1 MIATAVLMEKEPTP
15 TVVAATVI
23 IPVISQNIEQQFRAT
38 AIRRLVWKLDRRLIP
53 FLVLLE
59 ISSYI
64 NRLSIGM
71 CLWN

>member
-1 MIATAVLMEKEPTP
+1 MIAPVVLMEIEPTP
-15 TVVAATVI
+15 LVVVT
-23 IPVISQNIEQQFRAT
+23 PVISQNIEQQFRAI

-59 ISSYI
+59 ISSSI

-71 CLWN
+71 CL